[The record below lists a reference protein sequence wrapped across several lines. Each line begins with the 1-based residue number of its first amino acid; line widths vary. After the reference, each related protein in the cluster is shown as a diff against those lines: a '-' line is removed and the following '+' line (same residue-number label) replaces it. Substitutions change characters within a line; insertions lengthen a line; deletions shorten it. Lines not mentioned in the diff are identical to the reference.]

1 MPVNFPELDK
11 KPDVSVVQ
19 TYNDDTISSPMES
32 GLEITRQRFSRIRR
46 EWQVNYRNVL
56 QPDYDAID
64 TFIRSTVSG
73 MAGSFSWRNPATGE
87 VVTVR
92 FSQLPSLAEAGYIIN
107 SKLITQGADPQ
118 AAQGFSYSF
127 SFKVREV

>member
-1 MPVNFPELDK
+1 MAVNFPELDK

-19 TYNDDTISSPMES
+19 SYNDGTLSSPMES

-56 QPDYDAID
+56 QSDYDALD
-64 TFIRSTVSG
+64 TFIRQTVMG
-73 MAGSFSWRNPATGE
+73 MSGSFTWRNPATGE

-92 FSQLPSLAEAGYIIN
+92 FSQLPSPAEAGYIVN
-107 SKLITQGADPQ
+107 SKLITQGADAQ
-118 AAQGFSYSF
+118 AAQGFSFSF
-127 SFKVREV
+127 TFKVREV